1 MQGWDL
7 ASWYFMEPP
16 RKKGTHHDSKA
27 WSPWGLGAD
36 APILGRFRLQP
47 QVYRSVKVGEG

>member
-7 ASWYFMEPP
+7 ASWYFMKPP

-27 WSPWGLGAD
+27 WSPWGLSVD
-36 APILGRFRLQP
+36 APTLDRFRPQP
-47 QVYRSVKVGEG
+47 QVYRSVKMGEG